1 MPVAHPMLEDYLS
14 HAVAKPDS
22 ADDKLSREAG
32 LLSDTGRGVVNRVEE
47 LAHNPRELGAE
58 LGSSVLIGAG
68 LALTQ
73 GRAGLIREGAQVVA
87 LAMSASF
94 VLDTTR
100 KAGFAMD
107 SVAKTW
113 LAPMAP
119 EDSVARGNTLG
130 AFLVDSTVMSAGGM
144 TGVRIGRNPSVYMG
158 VHQSID
164 RLVGIPTLEQHAQL
178 RSQMLAYHPLTAHHQ
193 DRVGGLSRV
202 IAEGLGMPPGSVE
215 KAYLAGN
222 MHDIGK
228 MKTPKEI
235 LDFPGRLEGHER
247 EVMNHHATDTGIILR
262 ENVTYPK
269 RLADLPS
276 VAENHHE
283 RLDGKGTPN
292 ALSAN
297 EIAAETRV
305 NTVADVFD
313 VLSHSRSYKTPT
325 PVGQLVDILDRG
337 RGTQFDG
344 KILDAFYR
352 QPATDV
358 LPYMLSDSSRPRLQ
372 NPPWLSEF
380 KHVKIGELLR
390 SAKQGSPVEGTR
402 VSQAQIDKFNRLY
415 EIGPEHSRALSKN
428 GAYRYRALRKAPN
441 TQPTTFQ
448 LNLGKRLLNKEQP
461 ANLA

>member
-1 MPVAHPMLEDYLS
+1 MPVAHPILEDYLS
-14 HAVAKPDS
+14 HATAKPDS
-22 ADDKLSREAG
+22 ADDKLSREAS
-32 LLSDTGRGVVNRVEE
+32 LLGDTGRGVVNRVEE

-58 LGSSVLIGAG
+58 LSSSVLIGAG

-87 LAMSASF
+87 LAMSASA
-94 VLDTTR
+94 VLDTSR

-113 LAPMAP
+113 LSPITP
-119 EDSVARGNTLG
+119 EDSAARGNTLG

-144 TGVRIGRNPSVYMG
+144 AGVKIGRNPSVYMG
-158 VHQSID
+158 VHQSMD
-164 RLVGIPTLEQHAQL
+164 KVLGIPTLEQHAQL

-202 IAEGLGMPPGSVE
+202 IAEGLNMPPGSVE
-215 KAYLAGN
+215 KAFLAGN

-292 ALSAN
+292 ALSADQ
-297 EIAAETRV
+297 IAPETRV

-325 PVGQLVDILDRG
+325 PVTQLVDILDKG

-344 KILDAFYR
+344 KVLDAFYR
-352 QPATDV
+352 QRASKV
-358 LPYMLSDSSRPRLQ
+358 LPFMLADSSRPLLR
-372 NPPWLSEF
+372 NPQWLPEF
-380 KHVKIGELLR
+380 NNVKIGDLLR
-390 SAKQGSPVEGTR
+390 SAKQGTPVEGTK
-402 VSQAQIDKFNRLY
+402 VSQAQIDKFNSLYDFGHEPMVGAKTTRAYYGPLASGEHRLRFTRTTRTTA
-415 EIGPEHSRALSKN
+415 EQ
-428 GAYRYRALRKAPN
+428 LRLAN
-441 TQPTTFQ
+441 
-448 LNLGKRLLNKEQP
+448 RLLKN
-461 ANLA
+461 A